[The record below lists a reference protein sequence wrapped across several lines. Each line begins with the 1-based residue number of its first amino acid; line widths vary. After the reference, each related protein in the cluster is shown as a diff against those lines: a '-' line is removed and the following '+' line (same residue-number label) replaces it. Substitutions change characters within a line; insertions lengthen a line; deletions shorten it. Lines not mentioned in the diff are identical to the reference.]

1 MFDFAWSELAIIGVI
16 ALVVVGP
23 KDLPKLMRSAGKAAA
38 QARRMA
44 DEFRGQMNEA
54 LRESELDDLRKSVDE
69 IRSLDPRAMIRQ
81 EVAKLAEPVRAV
93 ADDVRNE
100 LSDAQGRMA
109 AGLEPNAPADGSVP
123 VIPDASPTLASIPMA
138 TDAPA
143 AEPIDLV
150 LPDLP
155 DFVGPPDIPPAEPE
169 RPKAIDLDIAGA
181 PLDLAPA
188 AKPDMPAPD
197 AAVPSAETRR

>member
-1 MFDFAWSELAIIGVI
+1 MFDLAWSELAIIGVI

-23 KDLPKLMRSAGKAAA
+23 KDLPKLMRSAGKMAA

-44 DEFRGQMNEA
+44 DEFRGQMSEA

-69 IRSLDPRAMIRQ
+69 IRSLDPRSMIRQ
-81 EVAKLAEPVRAV
+81 EVAKLTEPVRAV

-100 LSDAQGRMA
+100 FTDAQSRMA
-109 AGLEPNAPADGSVP
+109 AGVEPNASADGSVP

-138 TDAPA
+138 SDKPT

-150 LPDLP
+150 LPDMP

-169 RPKAIDLDIAGA
+169 RPKPIDLDIAGA
-181 PLDLAPA
+181 PLDLTPA
-188 AKPDMPAPD
+188 AAHPAD
-197 AAVPSAETRR
+197 AAPSAETRR